1 MNNVPRVSS
10 AILIHPMAANLV
22 LVRRLIATLLRVVLC
37 GKERLVVFAA
47 RVIQENFVINVDMV
61 IMVILWPHLQVPVRP
76 VVVML
81 MV

>member
-10 AILIHPMAANLV
+10 VILIHPMAANLV
-22 LVRRLIATLLRVVLC
+22 LVQRQIVTLLRVVRS
-37 GKERLVVFAA
+37 GKERLVVF
-47 RVIQENFVINVDMV
+47 VVQVTQENFVINVDMV
-61 IMVILWPHLQVPVRP
+61 IMVIPWLLLRAPVRP